1 MRTGIRHRMVA
12 ALTAALLSIGTLGF
26 GLSVPASA
34 APAPLSNLS
43 HLDFLLDEVAPAVT
57 PEHSTYRLAEEPD
70 LVMPWTYANIQPDG
84 TYQRVGGGELDTA
97 TGYWGQGA
105 FNSDD
110 VTRTAVVYLRHWK
123 QFGDDASKQ
132 KAYELLRSVAYYQT
146 LTGPNAGNVI
156 LWMQDDGTL
165 NPSADPVE
173 LPDPS
178 DSAESYWLARTL
190 WALGEGYAA
199 FRDVDAEFAGFLQ
212 DRMQLSIAAV
222 KRQVLDSYG
231 KYLVVDG
238 VKLPAWLITNGAD
251 ASAEA
256 VLGLA
261 AYSTA
266 APKDAAARD
275 ALSKLS
281 EGISKMG
288 AGNARSWPY
297 GAILP
302 WAESRTNWHAWGTQ
316 MPAALAAASTTL
328 GQRKL
333 LTPAITDSAV
343 FDPILLTAGGPDNAW
358 LPTPINRSQ
367 IAYGVDSRLQSLLAV
382 SKAASLPGLKEL
394 ASLVGSWY
402 FGTNASGEPV
412 YDPATGVTF
421 DGVEANGDINRNSGA
436 ESTIH
441 GQLSMLAL
449 DAHPDVAARA
459 TGVNTVGS
467 RSGLTV
473 VEAETTAVTTG
484 SVVVPASKWTGES
497 EYSGTGYL
505 ELTRGETATFRLP
518 VATAARLVEPVV
530 FSAENGKARSLWRSG
545 VLPLGVLK
553 HGVGA
558 QGVTAVPGALLP
570 QLLPIP
576 VPAKL
581 SAVSVTSL
589 TGTVALDALIV
600 RPVIGRL
607 VFTGEAGRTELAHSS
622 SALPQRVTMNS
633 GGTAGT
639 LRSYDSGGKL
649 VAQYTISGT
658 ANITIKPGGF
668 AVVTSP

>member
-1 MRTGIRHRMVA
+1 MLTGTRHRIVGG
-12 ALTAALLSIGTLGF
+12 LTAAVLALGTLG
-26 GLSVPASA
+26 LAAPAVA
-34 APAPLSNLS
+34 APAPLTNLA
-43 HLDFLLDEVAPAVT
+43 HLDFLLDEVAPAST
-57 PEHSTYRLAEEPD
+57 TEHTTYRLAEEPD
-70 LVMPWTYANIQPDG
+70 LVMPWTYADAREGG
-84 TYQRVGGGELDTA
+84 TFQRVGGGALDPA
-97 TGYWGQGA
+97 TGHWGQGA
-105 FNSDD
+105 YNADD

-123 QFGDDASKQ
+123 QFGDGTSKE
-132 KAYELLRSVAYYQT
+132 KAYELLRSVAYLQT
-146 LTGPNAGNVI
+146 ATGPNAGNVV

-165 NPSADPVE
+165 NPSAEPVE

-178 DSAESYWLARTL
+178 DSAESYWVARTL

-199 FRDVDAEFAGFLQ
+199 FRDVDADFASFLQ
-212 DRMQLSIAAV
+212 ERMKLSVAAV
-222 KRQVLDSYG
+222 QRQVLDTYG
-231 KYLVVDG
+231 TYHVVDG
-238 VKLPAWLITNGAD
+238 VKLPSWLITNGAD

-266 APKDAAARD
+266 APEDAAARD
-275 ALSKLS
+275 TLAKLA

-288 AGNARSWPY
+288 AGNAKTWPY

-328 GQRKL
+328 RQPKL
-333 LTPAITDSAV
+333 LTPAIADSAV

-358 LPTPINRSQ
+358 LPTPINESQ
-367 IAYGVDSRLQSLLAV
+367 IAYGVDSRLQSLLGVAT
-382 SKAASLPGLKEL
+382 AATLPGLKEL
-394 ASLVGSWY
+394 AALVGSWY
-402 FGTNASGEPV
+402 FGTNASGEAIYNP
-412 YDPATGVTF
+412 DTGVTY

-441 GQLSMLAL
+441 GLLSMLAL
-449 DAHPDVAARA
+449 DANPDVAKRA

-484 SVVVPASKWTGES
+484 SVVVPESKWTGES

-518 VATAARLVEPVV
+518 AATGARLIEPVV
-530 FSAENGKARSLWRSG
+530 FSAQDGKARSLWRSG

-553 HGVGA
+553 HSVGA

-570 QLLPIP
+570 QPLPIP

-581 SAVSVTSL
+581 STVSVTSL
-589 TGTVALDALIV
+589 TGAVALDALIV
-600 RPVIGRL
+600 RPVVGRL

-622 SALPQRVTMNS
+622 AVLPQRVTMNA
-633 GGTAGT
+633 GGKAGT
-639 LRSYDSGGKL
+639 LRNYDSGGKL
-649 VAQYTISGT
+649 IAKYTISGT
-658 ANITIKPGGF
+658 ATVTVKSGGF